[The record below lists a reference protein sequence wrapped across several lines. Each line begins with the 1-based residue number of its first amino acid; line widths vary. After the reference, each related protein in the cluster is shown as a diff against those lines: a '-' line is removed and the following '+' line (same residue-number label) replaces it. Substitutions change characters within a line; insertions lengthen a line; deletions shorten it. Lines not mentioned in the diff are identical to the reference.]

1 MEENLSGHW
10 FISETHYGP
19 PGIGCPVI
27 SSLSGANLAVI
38 VTEPTLSGIYD
49 LDRIIGVCHH
59 FAVPVIVSHNK

>member
-19 PGIGCPVI
+19 PGIGCLVI

-38 VTEPTLSGIYD
+38 VTEPASPNI
-49 LDRIIGVCHH
+49 
-59 FAVPVIVSHNK
+59 